1 MDLHSEAFRN
11 RKMISLKIHGERGEA
26 DCNHWRGFKYFGLD
40 RSADIKFILW
50 ASVRKAVILWH
61 SSHWLRIEYIHSALD
76 FRRNWMPAAGFPTNS
91 IRDTLAF
98 NTDHMNCIHIKFDIT
113 WYRVCQPT
121 FTKTNSHSRQASNE
135 GISNVILRQAL
146 VYLLTTK
153 ALVQSHVKQGGNSNT
168 KKGSGAGFSC
178 TISTF
183 P

>member
-1 MDLHSEAFRN
+1 LDLHSEAFRN

-61 SSHWLRIEYIHSALD
+61 SSHWIRIEYIHSALD